1 MQCKSSKRY
10 KESLVK
16 QLQRERDQA
25 ALRAQ
30 KPGSTEQR
38 TPVQTVRPGAQEK
51 PLPNTFPNLVS
62 CFSEQ
67 ACYEIKLYF
76 MFWPPRFPPVGWEG
90 GALDTCMEQLQKAN
104 TAPRCQGMEHS
115 MCCCSHCSCMGGSLS
130 AVTCSCLMFYHLQ
143 KFGEE
148 RNSILCRPLTVQSE
162 CQEAFLHCFL
172 PSSIMRYTD

>member
-1 MQCKSSKRY
+1 MICCHHKPPTPYFHFLLDRDHTLIAQARRWEGKPGFWMAIQWKSSKRY

-51 PLPNTFPNLVS
+51 PLPNTFPNLIS

-90 GALDTCMEQLQKAN
+90 GALDTCME
-104 TAPRCQGMEHS
+104 
-115 MCCCSHCSCMGGSLS
+115 
-130 AVTCSCLMFYHLQ
+130 
-143 KFGEE
+143 
-148 RNSILCRPLTVQSE
+148 
-162 CQEAFLHCFL
+162 
-172 PSSIMRYTD
+172 